1 MKRHLKQLCFG
12 IPHSKDRLQKKMFF
26 SQLLLLSLLLLAMGE
41 MNFDQLFERDPW
53 SLALTNTSKDHLF
66 EPFPL
71 ALTNTTKEQDVDI
84 NNNINNNG
92 ETSEAMD
99 AAAVIDVSQHAF
111 SNATSEEEQEVESF
125 GNMLQTGKQVLSLT
139 HFFIPFIG
147 RLWLN

>member
-1 MKRHLKQLCFG
+1 
-12 IPHSKDRLQKKMFF
+12 MFF

-111 SNATSEEEQEVESF
+111 SNATSEEEQEVEIF
-125 GNMLQTGKQVLSLT
+125 GNMLQTGKLVLSLT
-139 HFFIPFIG
+139 HFLFPS
-147 RLWLN
+147 